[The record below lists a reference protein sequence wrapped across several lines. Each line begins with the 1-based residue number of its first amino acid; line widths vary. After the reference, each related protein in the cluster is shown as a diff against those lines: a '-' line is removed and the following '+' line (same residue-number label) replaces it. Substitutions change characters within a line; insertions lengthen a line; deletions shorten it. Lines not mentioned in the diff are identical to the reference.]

1 MQSSRKTFRA
11 LYRCP
16 SEAFKGHLLHVKER
30 CALERA
36 RVIVCC
42 VSQRAVFPATGVCAQ
57 LLFCATDGAEERVLL
72 LVKRRGATNGQGIAR
87 EKRAARAETQLLG
100 NPLQSIKAA

>member
-1 MQSSRKTFRA
+1 MQSSGKTFRA

-16 SEAFKGHLLHVKER
+16 LKASKDHLLHVKER

-36 RVIVCC
+36 RKIVCC
-42 VSQRAVFPATGVCAQ
+42 VSQRAVFSATDVCAQ
-57 LLFCATDGAEERVLL
+57 LLFYATDGAEKRVLL
-72 LVKRRGATNGQGIAR
+72 LVKRRGATNGQGNAR